1 MNRKHLLSVAFIFSA
16 FTASAQDANR
26 TYAITGDGSANYLW
40 MNIRQVNIGTG
51 KLEKDIFQRDVTTF
65 TLTDAVSKKTVSTAP
80 TATMVAAAAYDKK
93 HGKLFFAPMRI
104 NELRWL
110 DVSGNANKY
119 YSVSG
124 LGKESLND
132 EANDVTRMVI
142 NADGDGYA
150 ITNDGNHLI
159 RFTTGKKTSITDL
172 GNLIDADG
180 ANGISIHNKCSSWGG
195 DMIADAF
202 NKLYVISASHNVFE
216 VNVDTRIATY
226 KGAITGLP
234 GNYTTNGAAVDTD
247 GKIVVSSANTLS
259 GYYKF
264 DIADLKATL
273 IEGADKVNASD
284 LANGNLLKQ
293 KEADA
298 ARTFGAPSLPLIA
311 PAAEGRVYPNPVT
324 SNEFKVSFDG
334 YAAGKYIIALTDLS
348 GRSVLN
354 KTVNIIGKGQVETV
368 RFSSSF
374 AKGMYLVKVTDSN
387 KQNIITERIVVQ

>member
-1 MNRKHLLSVAFIFSA
+1 ML
-16 FTASAQDANR
+16 
-26 TYAITGDGSANYLW
+26 
-40 MNIRQVNIGTG
+40 
-51 KLEKDIFQRDVTTF
+51 
-65 TLTDAVSKKTVSTAP
+65 
-80 TATMVAAAAYDKK
+80 
-93 HGKLFFAPMRI
+93 
-104 NELRWL
+104 
-110 DVSGNANKY
+110 
-119 YSVSG
+119 
-124 LGKESLND
+124 
-132 EANDVTRMVI
+132 
-142 NADGDGYA
+142 
-150 ITNDGNHLI
+150 
-159 RFTTGKKTSITDL
+159 
-172 GNLIDADG
+172 
-180 ANGISIHNKCSSWGG
+180 
-195 DMIADAF
+195 
-202 NKLYVISASHNVFE
+202 SASHNVFE